1 MAGLEAGVAGADEH
15 ATAHGVQAGC
25 SPDQSAEQSA
35 EQVDA
40 ARDTLTERIRER
52 AYALGFDLARFTTA
66 DPFPQAEAAL
76 KHAIGDGLMD
86 GLDWFTA
93 DRAEVA
99 SHPQALL
106 PTARTVIA
114 LGTFYLTDAPRDLT
128 TPGDPHG
135 RLSCYA
141 WGDDYHEVIRQRLD
155 QLAAFIRELAPPN
168 DPAMQK
174 TIPFVDTGRMVDR
187 AAAQRSGLGWYGKN
201 TNILTK
207 GWGSWV
213 FLAELV
219 TSLDLT
225 PDSTLAANCG
235 QCEVCLH
242 ACPTNA
248 FVAPYVL
255 DMRRCISYLTIEL
268 RGAIP
273 LELRPLIGAHIFGCD
288 ICQEVCPVNRVAE
301 RRLRAAPTPGPS
313 PAAAGEGGLASP
325 YGDAGEGRLA
335 ASATQAR
342 RARLEFQPRVAVGSS
357 PALLPLLALDEE
369 GFRERFRH
377 SPIKRAKRRGLL
389 RNVCVALGN
398 IGDPVAIPALCET
411 LAHEAEPLVRGH
423 AAWALGRLGGEQACA
438 ALARAATDD
447 LDDGVRAEAACALG

>member
-1 MAGLEAGVAGADEH
+1 MAGLAGPGARLDH
-15 ATAHGVQAGC
+15 AYEPAEAHGGQDGH
-25 SPDQSAEQSA
+25 SPGQSAE
-35 EQVDA
+35 
-40 ARDTLTERIRER
+40 ARDARTERIRER
-52 AYALGFDLARFTTA
+52 AYALGFDLVRFTTA

-76 KHAIGDGLMD
+76 KHAIADGLMT

-93 DRAEVA
+93 ERAEVA

-106 PTARTVIA
+106 PSARSVVA

-128 TPGDPHG
+128 APGDPHG

-155 QLAAFIRELAPPN
+155 QLAAFIRELAPPD
-168 DPAMQK
+168 DPALQK

-187 AAAQRSGLGWYGKN
+187 AAAQRAGLGWYGKN

-213 FLAELV
+213 FLSELV
-219 TSLDLT
+219 TSLELT
-225 PDSTLAANCG
+225 PDPTLAANCG

-301 RRLRAAPTPGPS
+301 RRLRALTPGPS
-313 PAAAGEGGLASP
+313 PTGGGEVR
-325 YGDAGEGRLA
+325 GRMGV
-335 ASATQAR
+335 ASAAFGG
-342 RARLEFQPRVAVGSS
+342 RARLEFQPRAEVGSS
-357 PALLPLLALDEE
+357 PALIPLLALDDD

-398 IGDPVAIPALCET
+398 IGDPIAIPALCAT
-411 LAHEAEPLVRGH
+411 LANEPEPLVRGH
-423 AAWALGRLGGEQACA
+423 AAWALGRLGGDVARA
-438 ALARAATDD
+438 ALTRAATDD
-447 LDDGVRAEAACALG
+447 ADASVRAEAACALAPTPDHSP